1 MKKKIKIL
9 NVLSSLDYSGVE
21 MMLATSNRYMKK
33 ENIKSFILS
42 TSHKIGPAHNLL
54 KKKDHQIKY
63 ISFSGHKLFRPI
75 IRFFSFFTLLNF
87 LIKNK
92 FDIINIY
99 TEANFF
105 KISLC
110 AILSGNRRVIRT
122 INNVFFPSFV
132 FHLRRKIIIKFCKLL
147 NVKFITYSN
156 SILKNELVNYNLK
169 VKLLNTWY
177 DERKFSYINYK
188 TKEKLRKKYKI
199 SKNTLVLLSVGN
211 CSIIKNHNLI
221 FKSLS
226 ILPKNLDWIYL
237 HVGAEDNNKS
247 ERKLAKQLN
256 IYKKCK
262 FIGAKYDFSNYG
274 NISDIYIM
282 PSLVEGLGIATIE
295 AGAIGLIPILTR
307 VPGNNDILKKVKGT
321 IGINQTP
328 KSLTQAILK
337 IYIMKKKEKSKISFS
352 IHQQMNLYWPEKN
365 FYSWIKFYRSI

>member
-1 MKKKIKIL
+1 MKSEFELDTHFKWFLDKFGEPTTSTPVTNEALQKFKRRLPSRLLEYWQEYGFCGFMDGFFWIVDPDDYED
-9 NVLSSLDYSGVE
+9 VLDAWIDDTFIVE
-21 MMLATSNRYMKK
+21 TD
-33 ENIKSFILS
+33 SFYV
-42 TSHKIGPAHNLL
+42 IGRNAFGDLYL
-54 KKKDHQIKY
+54 W
-63 ISFSGHKLFRPI
+63 G
-75 IRFFSFFTLLNF
+75 
-87 LIKNK
+87 
-92 FDIINIY
+92 
-99 TEANFF
+99 E
-105 KISLC
+105 
-110 AILSGNRRVIRT
+110 
-122 INNVFFPSFV
+122 
-132 FHLRRKIIIKFCKLL
+132 
-147 NVKFITYSN
+147 
-156 SILKNELVNYNLK
+156 
-169 VKLLNTWY
+169 
-177 DERKFSYINYK
+177 K
-188 TKEKLRKKYKI
+188 TGYKYKI